1 MSLMDAPSGFFR
13 TYGVRID
20 RVICSF
26 SFFLVCCNSDYS
38 TQFCFTSLMLRSCSS
53 LHSSW

>member
-1 MSLMDAPSGFFR
+1 MDAPSGFFR